1 MKKRLDWFLTSFFL
15 LYRDI
20 YIKIILIMSK
30 DIKNI
35 VEELKSLKAQLSE
48 DYLFNGDEGVMEDPQ
63 GMEQQMP
70 SQDPT
75 MMQQQPQQMM
85 GNGDSEEEIA
95 MHAQEVIQH
104 EPIIGKIRETAIE
117 GLKKYADHPTSSLYE
132 FFKKVFLESDK
143 VLTDTGNKK

>member
-1 MKKRLDWFLTSFFL
+1 ME
-15 LYRDI
+15 
-20 YIKIILIMSK
+20 
-30 DIKNI
+30 KNFKN
-35 VEELKSLKAQLSE
+35 VLEELKSLKAQLTE
-48 DYLFNGDEGVMEDPQ
+48 DYIFNGEDSMMDDDMGAEMSPEM
-63 GMEQQMP
+63 GAEQQPDQSMVRP
-70 SQDPT
+70 
-75 MMQQQPQQMM
+75 QQQQMM
-85 GNGDSEEEIA
+85 GQGDSEEEIA

>member
-1 MKKRLDWFLTSFFL
+1 ME
-15 LYRDI
+15 
-20 YIKIILIMSK
+20 
-30 DIKNI
+30 KNFKN
-35 VEELKSLKAQLSE
+35 VLEELKSLKAQLTE
-48 DYLFNGDEGVMEDPQ
+48 DYIFNGED
-63 GMEQQMP
+63 GMMDDGMGAEMSPEMGAEQQ
-70 SQDPT
+70 QDPS
-75 MMQQQPQQMM
+75 MVQPQQQQMM
-85 GNGDSEEEIA
+85 GQGDSEEEIA

>member
-1 MKKRLDWFLTSFFL
+1 ME
-15 LYRDI
+15 
-20 YIKIILIMSK
+20 
-30 DIKNI
+30 KNFKN
-35 VEELKSLKAQLSE
+35 VLNELKSLKAQLTE
-48 DYLFNGDEGVMEDPQ
+48 DYIFNGEDGVMDDGMGQEM
-63 GMEQQMP
+63 GMEQQP
-70 SQDPT
+70 DPQ
-75 MMQQQPQQMM
+75 MVQQQPQQMM
-85 GNGDSEEEIA
+85 GQGDSEEEIA

>member
-1 MKKRLDWFLTSFFL
+1 ME
-15 LYRDI
+15 
-20 YIKIILIMSK
+20 
-30 DIKNI
+30 KNFKN
-35 VEELKSLKAQLSE
+35 VLEELKSLKAQLTE
-48 DYLFNGDEGVMEDPQ
+48 DYIFNGED
-63 GMEQQMP
+63 GMMDDGMGAEMSPEMGAEQQPDTSMVRP
-70 SQDPT
+70 
-75 MMQQQPQQMM
+75 QQQQMM
-85 GNGDSEEEIA
+85 GQGDSEEEIA

>member
-1 MKKRLDWFLTSFFL
+1 MKKKFNNV
-15 LYRDI
+15 I
-20 YIKIILIMSK
+20 
-30 DIKNI
+30 
-35 VEELKSLKAQLSE
+35 EELKTLKKQLTE
-48 DYLFNGDEGVMEDPQ
+48 DYIFGDDEGMMDDGEMGGEMPQ
-63 GMEQQMP
+63 
-70 SQDPT
+70 QDPS

-85 GNGDSEEEIA
+85 AQGDSEEEVA

-143 VLTDTGNKK
+143 VLTDVGGKK

>member
-1 MKKRLDWFLTSFFL
+1 ME
-15 LYRDI
+15 
-20 YIKIILIMSK
+20 
-30 DIKNI
+30 KNFKT
-35 VEELKSLKAQLSE
+35 VLNELKSLKAQLTE
-48 DYLFNGDEGVMEDPQ
+48 DYIFNGEDGVMDDGMSQEM
-63 GMEQQMP
+63 GMEQQP
-70 SQDPT
+70 DPQ
-75 MMQQQPQQMM
+75 MVQQQPQQMM
-85 GNGDSEEEIA
+85 GQGDSEEEIA

>member
-1 MKKRLDWFLTSFFL
+1 MDKKDKKFKS
-15 LYRDI
+15 
-20 YIKIILIMSK
+20 II
-30 DIKNI
+30 
-35 VEELKSLKAQLSE
+35 EELNHLKTQLSE
-48 DYLFNGDEGVMEDPQ
+48 DYIFGDDEGAMQDPNAM
-63 GMEQQMP
+63 GGEQMP
-70 SQDPT
+70 PQEQLDPS
-75 MMQQQPQQMM
+75 MVQPQQQQMM
-85 GNGDSEEEIA
+85 GQGDSEEEIA

>member
-1 MKKRLDWFLTSFFL
+1 ME
-15 LYRDI
+15 
-20 YIKIILIMSK
+20 
-30 DIKNI
+30 KNFKN
-35 VEELKSLKAQLSE
+35 VLEELKSLKAQLTE
-48 DYLFNGDEGVMEDPQ
+48 DYIFNGED
-63 GMEQQMP
+63 GMMDDGMGGEMSPEMGAEQQPDP
-70 SQDPT
+70 SMVRP
-75 MMQQQPQQMM
+75 QQQQMM
-85 GNGDSEEEIA
+85 GQGDSEEEIA

>member
-1 MKKRLDWFLTSFFL
+1 MAKN
-15 LYRDI
+15 
-20 YIKIILIMSK
+20 K
-30 DIKNI
+30 DIKTI
-35 VEELKSLKAQLSE
+35 LEELNSIKKQLSE
-48 DYLFNGDEGVMEDPQ
+48 DYMFNGEEGMMQDPQ
-63 GMEQQMP
+63 GMEGGE
-70 SQDPT
+70 
-75 MMQQQPQQMM
+75 MMQQGPDPQMVQPQQQMM
-85 GNGDSEEEIA
+85 GQGDSEEEIA

>member
-1 MKKRLDWFLTSFFL
+1 ME
-15 LYRDI
+15 
-20 YIKIILIMSK
+20 
-30 DIKNI
+30 KNFKT
-35 VEELKSLKAQLSE
+35 VLEELKSLKAQLTE
-48 DYLFNGDEGVMEDPQ
+48 DYIFNGED
-63 GMEQQMP
+63 GMMDDGMGAEMSPEMGAEQQPDP
-70 SQDPT
+70 SMVQP
-75 MMQQQPQQMM
+75 QQQQMM
-85 GNGDSEEEIA
+85 GQGDSEEEIA

>member
-1 MKKRLDWFLTSFFL
+1 MNKR
-15 LYRDI
+15 
-20 YIKIILIMSK
+20 KN
-30 DIKNI
+30 IKNI
-35 VEELKSLKAQLSE
+35 LEELKVLKTQLSE
-48 DYLFNGDEGVMEDPQ
+48 DYLFNDEEGAMEDPQ
-63 GMEQQMP
+63 GMGEQMP
-70 SQDPT
+70 PQDPS

-85 GNGDSEEEIA
+85 GNGDSEEEVA

>member
-1 MKKRLDWFLTSFFL
+1 MK
-15 LYRDI
+15 
-20 YIKIILIMSK
+20 SK
-30 DIKNI
+30 DKKFKTIL
-35 VEELKSLKAQLSE
+35 EELNYLKTQLSE
-48 DYLFNGDEGVMEDPQ
+48 DYIFGDDEGAMEDQ
-63 GMEQQMP
+63 SAMGQMP
-70 SQDPT
+70 PQEGPDPT
-75 MMQQQPQQMM
+75 MVQQPQQMM
-85 GNGDSEEEIA
+85 GQGDSEEEIA

>member
-1 MKKRLDWFLTSFFL
+1 MAKN
-15 LYRDI
+15 
-20 YIKIILIMSK
+20 K
-30 DIKNI
+30 DIKTI
-35 VEELKSLKAQLSE
+35 LEELNSIKKQLSE
-48 DYLFNGDEGVMEDPQ
+48 DYMFNGEEGMMQDPQ
-63 GMEQQMP
+63 GMEGGE
-70 SQDPT
+70 
-75 MMQQQPQQMM
+75 MMQQGLDPQMVQPQQQMM
-85 GNGDSEEEIA
+85 GQGDSEEEIA

>member
-1 MKKRLDWFLTSFFL
+1 MKKDFKS
-15 LYRDI
+15 
-20 YIKIILIMSK
+20 IL
-30 DIKNI
+30 N
-35 VEELKSLKAQLSE
+35 ELKSLKTQLTE
-48 DYLFNGDEGVMEDPQ
+48 DYIFNGEDGMMDDGGMGQ
-63 GMEQQMP
+63 EMGMEGGEQP
-70 SQDPT
+70 DPI
-75 MMQQQPQQMM
+75 MVQQQPQQQMM
-85 GNGDSEEEIA
+85 GQGDSEEEIA